1 MSIFSDYR
9 ALSELK
15 KLKKGEIANLSMSQ
29 IVNAI
34 INLSDAKK
42 NLSQEQYKNVYM
54 LYREYRKCN
63 TKLQLTMNG
72 YLNIAI
78 KLIKSFDRIA
88 PYEKYSGGNELEFS
102 FMMQDIRSEV
112 NSQNI
117 KEELNNLV
125 DMYGDSN
132 DENIN
137 YFVENG
143 KISWDNAKAF
153 VGILISYDR
162 YGKEEAIRRFKLY
175 VDYLINAAGENYGR
189 KLEPRGTVAVLCGAL
204 AANNILSKDESNLL
218 SKHYSDMFNAN
229 LLSGQK
235 CQFEK

>member
-15 KLKKGEIANLSMSQ
+15 KLKKGEIANLSISQ
-29 IVNAI
+29 IVNII
-34 INLSDAKK
+34 INLLDAKK
-42 NLSQEQYKNVYM
+42 NLSQEQYKNVHM
-54 LYREYRKCN
+54 LYNEYRKCN